1 LSQKF
6 ISILSEEYNLDQ
18 IQEEILSKNSSRLKR
33 PERRVFFETLK
44 PREREFKIFLK
55 EKYEQ
60 LNKEDRR
67 LWLDTTVNSLLK
79 KGGESAIIDSLLMD
93 VIGRLEVYKNL
104 RQRSE
109 DEGQAL
115 KPLVNFGGLSFVL
128 VTMVI
133 ITAFILY
140 FFKLY

>member
-1 LSQKF
+1 MSQEF
-6 ISILSEEYNLDQ
+6 ISILSEEYNLDP
-18 IQEEILSKNSSRLKR
+18 IQEDILSKNSSRLKR

-44 PREREFKIFLK
+44 PKEREFKIFLK

-67 LWLDTTVNSLLK
+67 LWLNTTVNSLLE
-79 KGGESAIIDSLLMD
+79 KGGESAIIDGLLMD
-93 VIGRLEVYKNL
+93 VIGRLEVYQNL

-109 DEGQAL
+109 NEGHVL

-128 VTMVI
+128 VAMVI

-140 FFKLY
+140 FFKIY

>member
-1 LSQKF
+1 MSQEF
-6 ISILSEEYNLDQ
+6 ISILSEEYNLDPM
-18 IQEEILSKNSSRLKR
+18 QEDILSKTTSGLKR
-33 PERRVFFETLK
+33 NERRVFFETLK
-44 PREREFKIFLK
+44 PKEREFKIFLK

-67 LWLDTTVNSLLK
+67 FWLNATVNSLLK
-79 KGGESAIIDSLLMD
+79 KGGESAIIDGLLMD
-93 VIGRLEVYKNL
+93 VIGRLEVYQNL
-104 RQRSE
+104 RKRSE

>member
-1 LSQKF
+1 M
-6 ISILSEEYNLDQ
+6 
-18 IQEEILSKNSSRLKR
+18 
-33 PERRVFFETLK
+33 
-44 PREREFKIFLK
+44 
-55 EKYEQ
+55 
-60 LNKEDRR
+60 NKEDRL